1 MPAARP
7 ILAVL
12 VLSAPALAGCAG
24 LSPAPEGFTYGRP
37 DPDPAAYTFAD
48 TTELSIRTDLGP
60 VEVVTA
66 YAGVTELDFRRW
78 SEDGTVTLRFPRLRG
93 SFRSTMLEPSVVDE
107 SDLGGPITARLAP
120 TGRVEIADTPS
131 LTEALRDVTSPGELV
146 RPLFVR
152 LPGRRVEVGDQWVDT
167 VTTTAARGAARTEA
181 RRVITFTLRGD
192 TVAAGRRLV
201 LIDTETLVTIR
212 VAGESGGVAL
222 EQQLTGTTAGR
233 VLWDDVAR
241 LLVERWT
248 EGELTGTLTLPDL
261 DVAPMPIEAR
271 VRSAVAL
278 RE

>member
-1 MPAARP
+1 MSAARP
-7 ILAVL
+7 IFSVLGLAVPLL
-12 VLSAPALAGCAG
+12 VGCAG
-24 LSPAPEGFTYGRP
+24 FSPSPEGFTYGRP

-48 TTELSIRTDLGP
+48 TTALSIRTDLGP

-66 YAGVTELDFRRW
+66 YAGVAELDFRRW
-78 SEDGTVTLRFPRLRG
+78 SEDGMVTLRFPRLQG
-93 SFRSTMLEPSVVDE
+93 SFRSTMLEASHVDQ

-131 LTEALRDVTSPGELV
+131 MTGALRDITSAGELI
-146 RPLFVR
+146 RPFFAR

-192 TVAAGRRLV
+192 TVTAGRRLV
-201 LIDTETLVTIR
+201 LIDTETRVTIR
-212 VAGESGGVAL
+212 VVGESGGVAL
-222 EQQLTGTTAGR
+222 EQQLTGTTVGK
-233 VLWDDVAR
+233 VLWDAAAR

-248 EGELTGTLTLPDL
+248 AGELTGTLTLPEL

-278 RE
+278 RD